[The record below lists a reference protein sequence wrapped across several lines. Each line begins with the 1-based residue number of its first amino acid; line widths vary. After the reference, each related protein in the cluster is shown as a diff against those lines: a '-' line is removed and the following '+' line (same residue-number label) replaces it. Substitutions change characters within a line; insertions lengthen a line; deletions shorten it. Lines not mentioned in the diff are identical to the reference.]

1 MDERRMRVDMVGI
14 NKVLSEEGEASQLVG
29 EVFAL
34 RMSRQAVRSDFAS
47 LQLQKAGWREPSG
60 VTGRDQGENTSGL
73 FILSSLRVPC
83 VGLTVSVI
91 AF

>member
-1 MDERRMRVDMVGI
+1 MDERGMRVDMVGI
-14 NKVLSEEGEASQLVG
+14 NKVLSEEGEASQLVR

-34 RMSRQAVRSDFAS
+34 RMSRQVVRSDFAS

-60 VTGRDQGENTSGL
+60 VKGRDQGENTSGL